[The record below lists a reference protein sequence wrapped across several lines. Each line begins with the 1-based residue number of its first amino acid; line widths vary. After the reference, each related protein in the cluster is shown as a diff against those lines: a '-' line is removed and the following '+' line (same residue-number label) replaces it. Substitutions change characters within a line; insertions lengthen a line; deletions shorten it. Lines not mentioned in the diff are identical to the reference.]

1 MAIVDSSE
9 TSIIKRIEGLTPDM
23 IQEVIDFIDFL
34 KLKRMDKLNGDKGAL
49 LVQQETL
56 RRIWESEAEDLYD
69 QQEDRATAG

>member
-34 KLKRMDKLNGDKGAL
+34 KLRRMDKLNGDNGAL

-56 RRIWESEAEDLYD
+56 RRIWESEAEDLY
-69 QQEDRATAG
+69 QL

>member
-1 MAIVDSSE
+1 MKEVKIMAIVDSSE

-34 KLKRMDKLNGDKGAL
+34 KLRRMDKLNGDKGAL

-56 RRIWESEAEDLYD
+56 RRIWESEAEDLY
-69 QQEDRATAG
+69 EL

>member
-1 MAIVDSSE
+1 MKEVKNMAIVDSGE

-49 LVQQETL
+49 LVQQESL
-56 RRIWESEAEDLYD
+56 RRIWESEAEDLY
-69 QQEDRATAG
+69 EL